1 MKKGWR
7 FVLTL
12 VLILVLLGAVAVG
25 VGFLTGSS
33 LEKAYNGLVGSPV
46 FTFINTMI
54 GYWNQFIDSWNTW
67 LPV

>member
-1 MKKGWR
+1 MKKTWR
-7 FVLTL
+7 FVVTL
-12 VLILVLLGAVAVG
+12 VLILILLGGIAIG

-33 LEKAYNGLVGSPV
+33 LEKVYNGLVGSPV

-54 GYWNQFIDSWNTW
+54 GYWNQLVDWVNMY